1 MRRHMKACKAARALA
16 LIGHEKQQAHFRAVA
31 RKMRSEIG
39 LPPAKALGG

>member
-16 LIGHEKQQAHFRAVA
+16 RMGHEKRHDHFRAVA